1 MKNIWQYL
9 KQFQESQKEKM
20 LKEQQM
26 AEGNPDNNVPTNAA
40 NEKTFEL
47 EPKEKLIEALLPGL
61 THDKIIGMM
70 NVRKG
75 RVSAHELYW

>member
-1 MKNIWQYL
+1 
-9 KQFQESQKEKM
+9 M

-26 AEGNPDNNVPTNAA
+26 AEGSTENNVPTNAA
-40 NEKTFEL
+40 NEKVYEL

-61 THDKIIGMM
+61 TQDKIIGMM

-75 RVSAHELYW
+75 RVSYTYT

>member
-1 MKNIWQYL
+1 
-9 KQFQESQKEKM
+9 M

-26 AEGNPDNNVPTNAA
+26 AEGSSDTNTPTNAA
-40 NEKTFEL
+40 NEKMFEL

-61 THDKIIGMM
+61 TYDKIIGMM

-75 RVSAHELYW
+75 RVSHINLFLTIKHKF

>member
-1 MKNIWQYL
+1 
-9 KQFQESQKEKM
+9 M

-26 AEGNPDNNVPTNAA
+26 MEGFTTSNINSTNAA
-40 NEKTFEL
+40 NEKFSEL

-61 THDKIIGMM
+61 TQDKIIGMM

-75 RVSAHELYW
+75 RVSLKHFFCSN